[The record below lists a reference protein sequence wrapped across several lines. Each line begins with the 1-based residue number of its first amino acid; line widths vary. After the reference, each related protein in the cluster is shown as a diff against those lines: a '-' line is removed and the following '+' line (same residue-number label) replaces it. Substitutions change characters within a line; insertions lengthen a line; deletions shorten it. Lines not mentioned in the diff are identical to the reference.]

1 MSEENGENRKL
12 TLIHEMEFELNWSQL
27 NLQDVE
33 FEFERQE
40 NTFTEL
46 QFQRH

>member
-27 NLQDVE
+27 L
-33 FEFERQE
+33 
-40 NTFTEL
+40 TGCWIWTTGKYIYWIA
-46 QFQRH
+46 RH

>member
-1 MSEENGENRKL
+1 MKWSLNWIGHNLQDAEFEF
-12 TLIHEMEFELNWSQL
+12 EFEL
-27 NLQDVE
+27 
-33 FEFERQE
+33 ERQE